1 MSLSAKEQCLAQE
14 MIDLKSRVKAEMQ
27 RRKGNGSLV
36 AYAGTDYDY
45 TVDPAAGGQMLTEH
59 VNKIVVPMNAI
70 TASGMTEQA
79 VGDQAMAMDV
89 IDAKL
94 TVYVA
99 EPAQQNGTSSCS
111 GACSGL
117 CVSNCYSS
125 CGGSCSVGCGE
136 CDTTCS
142 GYCRDSCNGGC
153 SGGCEGCGGTC
164 ARTCSVNCFDACTNT
179 CKDKCGGRCANTCS
193 VNCFD
198 SCTNTCK
205 NKCVENCGTQCQQL
219 CANSGSH

>member
-14 MIDLKSRVKAEMQ
+14 MIDLKARVKAEMQ

-79 VGDQAMAMDV
+79 VGDQAMAMDG

-99 EPAQQNGTSSCS
+99 EPAQKNGTSSCS

-117 CVSNCYSS
+117 CVSSCYNS
-125 CGGSCSVGCGE
+125 CGGSCSVGCG
-136 CDTTCS
+136 
-142 GYCRDSCNGGC
+142 SCGGC
-153 SGGCEGCGGTC
+153 SSGCTGDCNETCSNQCGSDGCSGNCGSNCKTDGCTAYCGMSCWGRCSSNCTDGCE
-164 ARTCSVNCFDACTNT
+164 
-179 CKDKCGGRCANTCS
+179 
-193 VNCFD
+193 
-198 SCTNTCK
+198 NTCK
-205 NKCVENCGTQCQQL
+205 NTNIRSSV
-219 CANSGSH
+219 

>member
-14 MIDLKSRVKAEMQ
+14 MIDLKARVKTEMQ

-79 VGDQAMAMDV
+79 VGDQAMAMDG

-99 EPAQQNGTSSCS
+99 EPAQKNGTSSCS

-117 CVSNCYSS
+117 CVSSCYSS
-125 CGGSCSVGCGE
+125 CGGSCSVGCGSCGDCSGGCTGDCKE
-136 CDTTCS
+136 TCS
-142 GYCRDSCNGGC
+142 NQCGSDGCSGNCGSNCKRDGCTAYCGMSCWGKCSNNC
-153 SGGCEGCGGTC
+153 SGGCE
-164 ARTCSVNCFDACTNT
+164 
-179 CKDKCGGRCANTCS
+179 
-193 VNCFD
+193 
-198 SCTNTCK
+198 NTCK
-205 NKCVENCGTQCQQL
+205 NTNIRSSV
-219 CANSGSH
+219 

>member
-14 MIDLKSRVKAEMQ
+14 MIDLKARVKAEM
-27 RRKGNGSLV
+27 RRRNGNGSLV

-79 VGDQAMAMDV
+79 VGDQAMAMDG

-99 EPAQQNGTSSCS
+99 EPAQKNGTSSCS

-117 CVSNCYSS
+117 CVSSCYSS
-125 CGGSCSVGCGE
+125 CGGSCSVGCG
-136 CDTTCS
+136 
-142 GYCRDSCNGGC
+142 SCGGC
-153 SGGCEGCGGTC
+153 SGGCTGDCKE
-164 ARTCSVNCFDACTNT
+164 TCSNQCGSDGCSGNCGSNCKRDGCTAY
-179 CKDKCGGRCANTCS
+179 CGMSCWGKCSNNCSGGCE
-193 VNCFD
+193 
-198 SCTNTCK
+198 NTCK
-205 NKCVENCGTQCQQL
+205 NTNIRSSV
-219 CANSGSH
+219 

>member
-14 MIDLKSRVKAEMQ
+14 MIDLKARVKAEMN
-27 RRKGNGSLV
+27 RRCRNGSLT
-36 AYAGTDYDY
+36 AYAGIAYDY
-45 TVDPAAGGQMLTEH
+45 TVAPESGGQMLTEH

-79 VGDQAMAMDV
+79 VGDQAMEMDG

-94 TVYVA
+94 TVYEVEQMQKNA
-99 EPAQQNGTSSCS
+99 TSSCS

-117 CVSNCYSS
+117 CTTECWNNCSGCGS
-125 CGGSCSVGCGE
+125 CGGCGTTCSGGCNTTCTGE

-142 GYCRDSCNGGC
+142 GYCRDSCNGSC

-164 ARTCSVNCFDACTNT
+164 ARTCSVNCFD
-179 CKDKCGGRCANTCS
+179 
-193 VNCFD
+193 

-205 NKCVENCGTQCQQL
+205 NTCTGNCGSQCQQL

>member
-14 MIDLKSRVKAEMQ
+14 MIDLKARVKAEMQ

-99 EPAQQNGTSSCS
+99 EPAQKNATSSCS

-117 CVSNCYSS
+117 CVSSCYSN
-125 CGGSCSVGCGE
+125 CGGSCSTGCG
-136 CDTTCS
+136 
-142 GYCRDSCNGGC
+142 SCGGGC
-153 SGGCEGCGGTC
+153 SGGCTGDCNT
-164 ARTCSVNCFDACTNT
+164 TCSNQCGSDGCSGNCGSNCKTDGCTAY
-179 CKDKCGGRCANTCS
+179 CGMSCWGKCSSNCSGGCE
-193 VNCFD
+193 
-198 SCTNTCK
+198 NTCK
-205 NKCVENCGTQCQQL
+205 NTNIRSSV
-219 CANSGSH
+219 

>member
-14 MIDLKSRVKAEMQ
+14 MIDLKARVKAEMQ
-27 RRKGNGSLV
+27 RRNGNGSLV

-79 VGDQAMAMDV
+79 VGDQAMAMDG

-99 EPAQQNGTSSCS
+99 EPAQKNGTSSCS

-117 CVSNCYSS
+117 CVSSCYSS
-125 CGGSCSVGCGE
+125 CGGSCSVGCG
-136 CDTTCS
+136 
-142 GYCRDSCNGGC
+142 SCGGC
-153 SGGCEGCGGTC
+153 SGGCTGDCNE
-164 ARTCSVNCFDACTNT
+164 TCSNQCGSDGCSGNCGSNCKRDGCTAY
-179 CKDKCGGRCANTCS
+179 CGMSCWGKCSNNCSGGCE
-193 VNCFD
+193 
-198 SCTNTCK
+198 NTCK
-205 NKCVENCGTQCQQL
+205 NTNIRSSV
-219 CANSGSH
+219 

>member
-14 MIDLKSRVKAEMQ
+14 MIDLKARVKAEMQ

-70 TASGMTEQA
+70 TASGMEEQV
-79 VGDQAMAMDV
+79 VGDQAMAMDG

-94 TVYVA
+94 TVYEV
-99 EPAQQNGTSSCS
+99 EPMQKNGTSSCS

-117 CVSNCYSS
+117 CVSNCVSS
-125 CGGSCSVGCGE
+125 CGGSCSTGCG
-136 CDTTCS
+136 
-142 GYCRDSCNGGC
+142 SCGGGC
-153 SGGCEGCGGTC
+153 SGGCTGDCKE
-164 ARTCSVNCFDACTNT
+164 TCSNQCGSDGCSGNCGNNCKRDGCTAYCGMSCWGKCSSNCTNG
-179 CKDKCGGRCANTCS
+179 CE
-193 VNCFD
+193 
-198 SCTNTCK
+198 NTCK
-205 NKCVENCGTQCQQL
+205 NTNIRSAV
-219 CANSGSH
+219 

>member
-14 MIDLKSRVKAEMQ
+14 MIDLKARVKAEMQ

-79 VGDQAMAMDV
+79 VGDQAMAMDG

-99 EPAQQNGTSSCS
+99 EPAQKNATSSCS

-117 CVSNCYSS
+117 CVSSCYSN
-125 CGGSCSVGCGE
+125 CGGSCSTGCGGCGDCSGGCTGDCNE
-136 CDTTCS
+136 TCS
-142 GYCRDSCNGGC
+142 NQCGSDGCSGNCGNNCKRDGCTAYCGMSCWGKCSSNC
-153 SGGCEGCGGTC
+153 SGGCE
-164 ARTCSVNCFDACTNT
+164 
-179 CKDKCGGRCANTCS
+179 
-193 VNCFD
+193 
-198 SCTNTCK
+198 NTCK
-205 NKCVENCGTQCQQL
+205 NTNIRSSV
-219 CANSGSH
+219 

>member
-14 MIDLKSRVKAEMQ
+14 MIDLKARVKAEMQ

-79 VGDQAMAMDV
+79 VGDQAMAMDG

-99 EPAQQNGTSSCS
+99 EPAQKNGTSSCS

-117 CVSNCYSS
+117 CVSSCYSS
-125 CGGSCSVGCGE
+125 CGGSCSVGCG
-136 CDTTCS
+136 
-142 GYCRDSCNGGC
+142 SCGGC
-153 SGGCEGCGGTC
+153 SGGCTGDCNE
-164 ARTCSVNCFDACTNT
+164 TCSNQCGSDGCSGNCGSNCKRDGCTAY
-179 CKDKCGGRCANTCS
+179 CGMSCWGKCSSNCSGGCE
-193 VNCFD
+193 
-198 SCTNTCK
+198 NTCK
-205 NKCVENCGTQCQQL
+205 NTNIRSSV
-219 CANSGSH
+219 

>member
-14 MIDLKSRVKAEMQ
+14 MIDLKARVKAEM
-27 RRKGNGSLV
+27 RRRNGNGSLV

-79 VGDQAMAMDV
+79 VGDQAMAMDG

-99 EPAQQNGTSSCS
+99 EPAQKNGTSSCS

-117 CVSNCYSS
+117 CVSSCYSS
-125 CGGSCSVGCGE
+125 CGGSCSVGCG
-136 CDTTCS
+136 
-142 GYCRDSCNGGC
+142 SCGGC
-153 SGGCEGCGGTC
+153 SGGCTGDCNE
-164 ARTCSVNCFDACTNT
+164 TCSNQCGSDGCSGNCGSNCKRDGCTAY
-179 CKDKCGGRCANTCS
+179 CGMSCWGKCSNNCSGGCE
-193 VNCFD
+193 
-198 SCTNTCK
+198 NTCK
-205 NKCVENCGTQCQQL
+205 NTNIRSSV
-219 CANSGSH
+219 

>member
-14 MIDLKSRVKAEMQ
+14 MIDLKARVKAEMQ
-27 RRKGNGSLV
+27 RRKGNGSLA

-45 TVDPAAGGQMLTEH
+45 TVAPAAGGQMLTEH

-79 VGDQAMAMDV
+79 VGDQAMAMDG

-99 EPAQQNGTSSCS
+99 EPAQKNGTSSCS

-117 CVSNCYSS
+117 CVSSCYSS
-125 CGGSCSVGCGE
+125 CGGSCSVGCGSCGDCSGGCTGDCKE
-136 CDTTCS
+136 TCS
-142 GYCRDSCNGGC
+142 NQCGSDGCSGNCGSNCKRDGCTAYCGMSCWGKCSNNC
-153 SGGCEGCGGTC
+153 SGGCE
-164 ARTCSVNCFDACTNT
+164 
-179 CKDKCGGRCANTCS
+179 
-193 VNCFD
+193 
-198 SCTNTCK
+198 NTCK
-205 NKCVENCGTQCQQL
+205 NTNIRSSV
-219 CANSGSH
+219 

>member
-14 MIDLKSRVKAEMQ
+14 MIDLKARVKAEMQ

-45 TVDPAAGGQMLTEH
+45 IVDPAAGGQMLTEH

-79 VGDQAMAMDV
+79 VGDQAMAMDG

-99 EPAQQNGTSSCS
+99 EPAQKNGTSSCS

-117 CVSNCYSS
+117 CVSSCYSS
-125 CGGSCSVGCGE
+125 CGGSCSVGCGSCTGGCTGSCGG
-136 CDTTCS
+136 CDETCS
-142 GYCRDSCNGGC
+142 TQCGSDGCSGNCGSNCKTDGCTAYCGMSCWGKCSNNC
-153 SGGCEGCGGTC
+153 SGGCE
-164 ARTCSVNCFDACTNT
+164 
-179 CKDKCGGRCANTCS
+179 
-193 VNCFD
+193 
-198 SCTNTCK
+198 NTCK
-205 NKCVENCGTQCQQL
+205 NTNIRSSV
-219 CANSGSH
+219 

>member
-14 MIDLKSRVKAEMQ
+14 MIDLKARVKAEMQ

-99 EPAQQNGTSSCS
+99 EPAQKNATSSCS

-117 CVSNCYSS
+117 CVSSCYSN
-125 CGGSCSVGCGE
+125 CGGSCSTGCG
-136 CDTTCS
+136 
-142 GYCRDSCNGGC
+142 SCGGGC
-153 SGGCEGCGGTC
+153 SGGCTGDCNE
-164 ARTCSVNCFDACTNT
+164 TCSNQCGSDGCSGNCGSNCKTDGCTAY
-179 CKDKCGGRCANTCS
+179 CGMSCWGKCSSNCSGGCE
-193 VNCFD
+193 
-198 SCTNTCK
+198 NTCK
-205 NKCVENCGTQCQQL
+205 NTNIRSSV
-219 CANSGSH
+219 

>member
-14 MIDLKSRVKAEMQ
+14 MIDLKARVKAEMQ

-36 AYAGTDYDY
+36 TYAGTDYDY
-45 TVDPAAGGQMLTEH
+45 TVDPASGGQMLTEH

-79 VGDQAMAMDV
+79 VGDQAMAMDG

-99 EPAQQNGTSSCS
+99 EPAQKNGTSSCS

-117 CVSNCYSS
+117 CVSSCYSS
-125 CGGSCSVGCGE
+125 CGGSCSVGCGSCGDCSGGCTGDCNE
-136 CDTTCS
+136 TCS
-142 GYCRDSCNGGC
+142 NQCGSDGCSGNCGSNCKRDGCTAYCGMSCWGKCSNNC
-153 SGGCEGCGGTC
+153 SGGCE
-164 ARTCSVNCFDACTNT
+164 
-179 CKDKCGGRCANTCS
+179 
-193 VNCFD
+193 
-198 SCTNTCK
+198 NTCK
-205 NKCVENCGTQCQQL
+205 NTNIRSSV
-219 CANSGSH
+219 

>member
-14 MIDLKSRVKAEMQ
+14 MIDLKARVKAEMQ

-79 VGDQAMAMDV
+79 VGDQAMAMDG

-99 EPAQQNGTSSCS
+99 EPAQKNGTSSCS

-117 CVSNCYSS
+117 CVSSCYSS
-125 CGGSCSVGCGE
+125 CGGSCSVGCGSCGDCSGGCTGDCKE
-136 CDTTCS
+136 TCS
-142 GYCRDSCNGGC
+142 NQCGSDGCSGNCGSNCKRDGCTAYCGMSCWGKCSNNC
-153 SGGCEGCGGTC
+153 SGGCE
-164 ARTCSVNCFDACTNT
+164 
-179 CKDKCGGRCANTCS
+179 
-193 VNCFD
+193 
-198 SCTNTCK
+198 NTCK
-205 NKCVENCGTQCQQL
+205 NTNIRSSV
-219 CANSGSH
+219 

>member
-14 MIDLKSRVKAEMQ
+14 MIDLKARVKAEMQ

-99 EPAQQNGTSSCS
+99 EPAQKNATSSCS

-125 CGGSCSVGCGE
+125 CGGSCSVGCGGCDTTCTGGCDTTCTGE

-153 SGGCEGCGGTC
+153 SGGCEGCGG
-164 ARTCSVNCFDACTNT
+164 
-179 CKDKCGGRCANTCS
+179 RCANTCS

-205 NKCVENCGTQCQQL
+205 NTCVGNCGSQCQQL
-219 CANSGSH
+219 CANSGSN

>member
-14 MIDLKSRVKAEMQ
+14 MIDLKARVKAEMQ
-27 RRKGNGSLV
+27 RRNGNGSLV

-79 VGDQAMAMDV
+79 VGDQAMAMDG

-99 EPAQQNGTSSCS
+99 EPAQKNGTSSCS

-117 CVSNCYSS
+117 CVSSCYSN
-125 CGGSCSVGCGE
+125 CGGSCSVGCG
-136 CDTTCS
+136 
-142 GYCRDSCNGGC
+142 SCGGC
-153 SGGCEGCGGTC
+153 SGGCTGDCNE
-164 ARTCSVNCFDACTNT
+164 TCSNQCGSDGCSGNCGNNCKRDGCTAY
-179 CKDKCGGRCANTCS
+179 CGMSCWGKCSSNCSGGCE
-193 VNCFD
+193 
-198 SCTNTCK
+198 NTCK
-205 NKCVENCGTQCQQL
+205 NTNIRSSV
-219 CANSGSH
+219 

>member
-14 MIDLKSRVKAEMQ
+14 MIDLKARVKAEMQ

-99 EPAQQNGTSSCS
+99 EPAQKNGTSSCS

-117 CVSNCYSS
+117 CVSSCYSS
-125 CGGSCSVGCGE
+125 CGGSCSVGCG
-136 CDTTCS
+136 
-142 GYCRDSCNGGC
+142 SCGGC
-153 SGGCEGCGGTC
+153 SGGCTGDCNE
-164 ARTCSVNCFDACTNT
+164 TCSNQCGSDGCSGNCGSNCKRDGCTAY
-179 CKDKCGGRCANTCS
+179 CGMSCWGKCSSNCSGGCE
-193 VNCFD
+193 
-198 SCTNTCK
+198 NTCK
-205 NKCVENCGTQCQQL
+205 NTNIRSSV
-219 CANSGSH
+219 

>member
-14 MIDLKSRVKAEMQ
+14 MIDLKARVKAEMQ

-99 EPAQQNGTSSCS
+99 EPAQKNATSSCS

-117 CVSNCYSS
+117 CVSSCYSS
-125 CGGSCSVGCGE
+125 CGGSCSVGCGSCGDCSGGCTGDCKE
-136 CDTTCS
+136 TCS
-142 GYCRDSCNGGC
+142 NQCGSDGCSGNCGSNCKRDGCTAYCGMSCWGKCSSNC
-153 SGGCEGCGGTC
+153 SGGCE
-164 ARTCSVNCFDACTNT
+164 
-179 CKDKCGGRCANTCS
+179 
-193 VNCFD
+193 
-198 SCTNTCK
+198 NTCK
-205 NKCVENCGTQCQQL
+205 NTNIRSSV
-219 CANSGSH
+219 

>member
-14 MIDLKSRVKAEMQ
+14 MIDLKARVKAEMQ

-99 EPAQQNGTSSCS
+99 EPAQKNATSSCS

-125 CGGSCSVGCGE
+125 CGGSCSVGCG
-136 CDTTCS
+136 
-142 GYCRDSCNGGC
+142 SCGGC
-153 SGGCEGCGGTC
+153 SGGCTGDCNE
-164 ARTCSVNCFDACTNT
+164 TCSNQCGSDGCSGNCGSNCKRDGCTAY
-179 CKDKCGGRCANTCS
+179 CGMSCWGKCSSNCSGGCE
-193 VNCFD
+193 
-198 SCTNTCK
+198 NTCK
-205 NKCVENCGTQCQQL
+205 NTNIRSSV
-219 CANSGSH
+219 

>member
-14 MIDLKSRVKAEMQ
+14 MIDLKARVKAEMQ

-99 EPAQQNGTSSCS
+99 EPAQKNATSSCS

-117 CVSNCYSS
+117 CVSSCYSS
-125 CGGSCSVGCGE
+125 CGGSCSVGCG
-136 CDTTCS
+136 
-142 GYCRDSCNGGC
+142 SCGGC
-153 SGGCEGCGGTC
+153 SGGCTGDCNE
-164 ARTCSVNCFDACTNT
+164 TCSNQCGSDGCSGNCGSNCKRDGCTAY
-179 CKDKCGGRCANTCS
+179 CGMSCWGKCSSNCSGGCE
-193 VNCFD
+193 
-198 SCTNTCK
+198 NTCK
-205 NKCVENCGTQCQQL
+205 NTNIRSSV
-219 CANSGSH
+219 

>member
-14 MIDLKSRVKAEMQ
+14 MIDLKARVKAEMQ
-27 RRKGNGSLV
+27 RRNGNGSLV

-99 EPAQQNGTSSCS
+99 EPSQKNGTSSCS

-117 CVSNCYSS
+117 CVSSCYSS
-125 CGGSCSVGCGE
+125 CGGSCSVGCG
-136 CDTTCS
+136 
-142 GYCRDSCNGGC
+142 SCGGC
-153 SGGCEGCGGTC
+153 SGGCTGDCNE
-164 ARTCSVNCFDACTNT
+164 TCSNQCGSDGCSGNCGSNCKRDGCTAY
-179 CKDKCGGRCANTCS
+179 CGMSCWGKCSSNCSGGCE
-193 VNCFD
+193 
-198 SCTNTCK
+198 NTCK
-205 NKCVENCGTQCQQL
+205 NTNIRSSV
-219 CANSGSH
+219 

>member
-14 MIDLKSRVKAEMQ
+14 MIDLKARVKAEMQ

-99 EPAQQNGTSSCS
+99 EPAQKNATSSCS

-117 CVSNCYSS
+117 CVSSCYSN
-125 CGGSCSVGCGE
+125 CGGSCSTGCG
-136 CDTTCS
+136 
-142 GYCRDSCNGGC
+142 SCGGGC
-153 SGGCEGCGGTC
+153 SGGCTGDCNT
-164 ARTCSVNCFDACTNT
+164 TCSNQCGSDGCSGNCGSNCKRDGCTAY
-179 CKDKCGGRCANTCS
+179 CGMSCWGKCSSNCSGGCE
-193 VNCFD
+193 
-198 SCTNTCK
+198 NTCK
-205 NKCVENCGTQCQQL
+205 NTNIRSSV
-219 CANSGSH
+219 

>member
-14 MIDLKSRVKAEMQ
+14 MIDLKARVKAEMQ

-79 VGDQAMAMDV
+79 VGDQAMAMDG

-99 EPAQQNGTSSCS
+99 EPAQKNATSSCS

-117 CVSNCYSS
+117 CVSSCYSS
-125 CGGSCSVGCGE
+125 CGGSCSVGCG
-136 CDTTCS
+136 
-142 GYCRDSCNGGC
+142 SCGGC
-153 SGGCEGCGGTC
+153 SGGCTGDCNE
-164 ARTCSVNCFDACTNT
+164 TCSNQCGSDGCSGNCGNNCKRDGCTAY
-179 CKDKCGGRCANTCS
+179 CGMSCWGKCSSNCSGGCE
-193 VNCFD
+193 
-198 SCTNTCK
+198 NTCK
-205 NKCVENCGTQCQQL
+205 NTNIRSSV
-219 CANSGSH
+219 

>member
-14 MIDLKSRVKAEMQ
+14 MIDLKDRVKAEMQ
-27 RRKGNGSLV
+27 RRNGNGSLV

-79 VGDQAMAMDV
+79 VGDQAMSMDG

-99 EPAQQNGTSSCS
+99 EPAQKNGTSSCS

-117 CVSNCYSS
+117 CVSSCYSS
-125 CGGSCSVGCGE
+125 CG
-136 CDTTCS
+136 
-142 GYCRDSCNGGC
+142 
-153 SGGCEGCGGTC
+153 
-164 ARTCSVNCFDACTNT
+164 
-179 CKDKCGGRCANTCS
+179 
-193 VNCFD
+193 
-198 SCTNTCK
+198 
-205 NKCVENCGTQCQQL
+205 
-219 CANSGSH
+219 

>member
-14 MIDLKSRVKAEMQ
+14 MIDLKARIKAEMQ
-27 RRKGNGSLV
+27 RRNGNGSLV

-79 VGDQAMAMDV
+79 VGDQAMAMDG

-94 TVYVA
+94 TVYVT
-99 EPAQQNGTSSCS
+99 EPAQKNGTSSCS

-117 CVSNCYSS
+117 CVSRCYNS
-125 CGGSCSVGCGE
+125 CGGSCSVGCGSCGG
-136 CDTTCS
+136 CDETCS
-142 GYCRDSCNGGC
+142 NQCGSDGCSGNCGNNCKTDGCTAYCGMSCWGKCSSNC
-153 SGGCEGCGGTC
+153 SGGCE
-164 ARTCSVNCFDACTNT
+164 
-179 CKDKCGGRCANTCS
+179 
-193 VNCFD
+193 
-198 SCTNTCK
+198 NTCK
-205 NKCVENCGTQCQQL
+205 NTNIRSSV
-219 CANSGSH
+219 

>member
-14 MIDLKSRVKAEMQ
+14 MIDLKARVKAEMQ

-99 EPAQQNGTSSCS
+99 EPAQKNATSSCS

-117 CVSNCYSS
+117 CISNCYSS
-125 CGGSCSVGCGE
+125 CGGSCSVGCG
-136 CDTTCS
+136 
-142 GYCRDSCNGGC
+142 SCGGC
-153 SGGCEGCGGTC
+153 SGGCTGDCNE
-164 ARTCSVNCFDACTNT
+164 TCSNQCGSDGCSGNCGSNCKRDGCTAY
-179 CKDKCGGRCANTCS
+179 CGMSCWGKCSSNCSGGCE
-193 VNCFD
+193 
-198 SCTNTCK
+198 NTCK
-205 NKCVENCGTQCQQL
+205 NTNIRSSV
-219 CANSGSH
+219 

>member
-14 MIDLKSRVKAEMQ
+14 MIDLKARVKAEMQ
-27 RRKGNGSLV
+27 RRNGNGSLV

-79 VGDQAMAMDV
+79 VGDQAMAMDG

-99 EPAQQNGTSSCS
+99 EPAQKNGTSSCS

-117 CVSNCYSS
+117 CVSSCYSS
-125 CGGSCSVGCGE
+125 CGGSCSVGCGSCGDCSGGCTGDCKE
-136 CDTTCS
+136 TCS
-142 GYCRDSCNGGC
+142 NQCGSDGCSGNCGSNCKRDGCTAYCGMSCWGKCSNNC
-153 SGGCEGCGGTC
+153 SGGCE
-164 ARTCSVNCFDACTNT
+164 
-179 CKDKCGGRCANTCS
+179 
-193 VNCFD
+193 
-198 SCTNTCK
+198 NTCK
-205 NKCVENCGTQCQQL
+205 NTNIRSSV
-219 CANSGSH
+219 

>member
-14 MIDLKSRVKAEMQ
+14 MIDLKARVKAEMQ
-27 RRKGNGSLV
+27 RRNGNGSLV

-45 TVDPAAGGQMLTEH
+45 TVDPTAGGQMLTEH

-79 VGDQAMAMDV
+79 VGDQAMAMDG

-99 EPAQQNGTSSCS
+99 EPAQKNATSSCS

-117 CVSNCYSS
+117 CVSSCYSN
-125 CGGSCSVGCGE
+125 CGGSCSVGCG
-136 CDTTCS
+136 
-142 GYCRDSCNGGC
+142 SCGGC
-153 SGGCEGCGGTC
+153 SGGCTGDCNE
-164 ARTCSVNCFDACTNT
+164 TCSNQCGSDGCSGNCGNNCKRDGCTAY
-179 CKDKCGGRCANTCS
+179 CGMSCWGKCSSNCSGGCE
-193 VNCFD
+193 
-198 SCTNTCK
+198 NTCK
-205 NKCVENCGTQCQQL
+205 NTNIRSSV
-219 CANSGSH
+219 

>member
-14 MIDLKSRVKAEMQ
+14 MIDLKARVKAEMQ

-79 VGDQAMAMDV
+79 VGDQAMAMDG

-99 EPAQQNGTSSCS
+99 EPAQKNGTSSCS

-117 CVSNCYSS
+117 CVSSCFSS
-125 CGGSCSVGCGE
+125 CGGSCSTGCGGCGDCSGGCTGNCNE
-136 CDTTCS
+136 TCS
-142 GYCRDSCNGGC
+142 NQCGSDGCSGNCGNNCKRDGCTAYCGMSCWGKCSSNC
-153 SGGCEGCGGTC
+153 SGGCE
-164 ARTCSVNCFDACTNT
+164 
-179 CKDKCGGRCANTCS
+179 
-193 VNCFD
+193 
-198 SCTNTCK
+198 NTCK
-205 NKCVENCGTQCQQL
+205 NTNIRSSV
-219 CANSGSH
+219 

>member
-14 MIDLKSRVKAEMQ
+14 MIDLKARVKAEMQ
-27 RRKGNGSLV
+27 RRNGNGSLV

-79 VGDQAMAMDV
+79 VGDQAMAMDG

-99 EPAQQNGTSSCS
+99 EPAQKNGTSSCS

-117 CVSNCYSS
+117 CVSSCYSS
-125 CGGSCSVGCGE
+125 CGGSCSVGCGSCTGGCTGSCGGGDE
-136 CDTTCS
+136 TCS
-142 GYCRDSCNGGC
+142 TQGGSDGCSGNCGSNCKTDGCTAYCGMSCWGKCSSNC
-153 SGGCEGCGGTC
+153 SGGCE
-164 ARTCSVNCFDACTNT
+164 
-179 CKDKCGGRCANTCS
+179 
-193 VNCFD
+193 
-198 SCTNTCK
+198 NTCK
-205 NKCVENCGTQCQQL
+205 NTNIRSSV
-219 CANSGSH
+219 